1 MKMRKK
7 RLPFSSQMVNLGEI
21 NKTFMKSRVLL
32 ILIFGSFLLVNCG
45 GTKGEGSVGDVTVV
59 RGELPED
66 TESIDL
72 FWRITGQPD
81 ASKLSMNDLEFNED
95 KSEMSFTP
103 DAPGKFQ
110 FELEV
115 FQYGDELETQK
126 FTYTVDSIEPL
137 VADAS
142 EEALSDESEDWLDEE
157 YEEDLNDD
165 SEDEYVDEDD
175 EYDFNEL
182 DSEDS
187 VEYYE
192 TDNNDPVIEETNDEE
207 KLMPLEIAA
216 KKETSSTPSP
226 VKKQTTA
233 SKPPVKKKSSRYVI
247 PFDKSRFTIQVA
259 SKKNLN
265 DAEKIAAN
273 LIESGYDAYIQKA
286 YFRDTDEV
294 WFRVRVGS
302 YDNRDTA
309 LAVGKVIAD
318 AMTTEV
324 WIDFVRFEE

>member
-81 ASKLSMNDLEFNED
+81 ASKLSMKDLEFNED